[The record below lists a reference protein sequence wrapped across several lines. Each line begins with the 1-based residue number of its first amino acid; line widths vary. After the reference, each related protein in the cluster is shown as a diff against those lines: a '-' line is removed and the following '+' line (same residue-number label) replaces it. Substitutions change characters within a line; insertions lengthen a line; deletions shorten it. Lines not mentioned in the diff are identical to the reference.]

1 MGQRMPSFIT
11 DLFDRGYYEEVLNKG
26 SLLAEKVTAAEAESL
41 MEAALLMRRP
51 DEALRWWTV
60 GGGAQ
65 GGAVDFH
72 WVLKRLRL
80 WHHEVDLQLQIIGA
94 IPKPRYQKWAA
105 ALAQHVLTLH
115 PGDPRPLALLHQ
127 AGIATAP
134 LEALAPCRRPIL
146 ASPGSSGLT
155 WLTNALIEAGV
166 RAENALPLFFAKCC
180 NMDGN
185 IELYENITAETGVG
199 EQFFYPAL
207 FWKQHFLFR
216 NDIVVTTGHRLYP
229 QEAVAGRDLLLMMR
243 DPRDMIWSAYHIYRK
258 DGEDFAAFAA
268 RRVRYWNAWV
278 DLHLGYGER
287 TGVVW
292 FEDYKRDARKTFEAA
307 LRFLAVEIDAA
318 AVIAALERS
327 DFTQAALTERAYRR
341 RYGNAPLPAP
351 LARSGKAGEHRRLPE
366 HAQAFDRI
374 ERDTA
379 DRLAR
384 LRALSLPL

>member
-1 MGQRMPSFIT
+1 MPRCIT
-11 DLFDRGYYEEVLNKG
+11 DLFDQGYYEEVLNHG
-26 SLLAEKVTAAEAESL
+26 SLLTETVTSAEVESL
-41 MEAALLMRRP
+41 MEAALLLGRP
-51 DEALRWWTV
+51 DEALGWWTLDA
-60 GGGAQ
+60 GAQ
-65 GGAVDFH
+65 GGGVDFH

-80 WHHEVDLQLQIIGA
+80 WHHETDLHLQIIGA
-94 IPKPRYQKWAA
+94 IPKPRYRKWAA

-115 PGDPRPLALLHQ
+115 PGDPRPLALLRE
-127 AGIATAP
+127 ADIDAAP
-134 LEALAPCRRPIL
+134 YERLAPCRRPIL

-180 NMDGN
+180 DMDERT
-185 IELYENITAETGVG
+185 ELYENITAETGVG

-229 QEAVAGRDLLLMMR
+229 QQAVVGRDLLLMMR
-243 DPRDMIWSAYHIYRK
+243 DPRDMVWSAYHVYRK
-258 DGEDFAAFAA
+258 DDEDFAAFAA

-292 FEDYKRDARKTFEAA
+292 FEDYKRDAGKTLEAA
-307 LRFLAVEIDAA
+307 LRFLAVE
-318 AVIAALERS
+318 VEPTVVGAALERS
-327 DFTQAALTERAYRR
+327 DFTQAALTENAYRR
-341 RYGNAPLPAP
+341 QHGNAPLPAP
-351 LARSGKAGEHRRLPE
+351 LARSGRVGEHRHLPE
-366 HAQAFDRI
+366 YAEVFDGI
-374 ERDTA
+374 ERGTA
-379 DRLAR
+379 ERVAR